1 MSARV
6 QDLNGWYESKGNPI
20 SKVGVFPYLGAQL
33 PDAPDPGRIYQ
44 VYRPAEELGR
54 RECLESFK
62 LIPFI
67 DEHTMLGPS
76 DSPGLTPA
84 EQKGVHGVVGEEI
97 IFDGTY
103 IRGNLKVF
111 SEAMANLI
119 TRVKK
124 ELSAGYRCLYDWT
137 PGVTA
142 EGVRYDAVQ
151 RDIRANHLALVAQG
165 RMGPDVAV
173 LDHNCFT
180 IDSMEYIAMPD
191 PIKKEE
197 NDGELAGIKA
207 ALEKLAPLIAQVE
220 ELKAA
225 IAGKKEEAPAEMTDE
240 QKAEKAKADAASLDA
255 EAATQ
260 LAAMDARLKATEASL
275 AKVTDSADIKTVLAH
290 VQKRDAL
297 VAKVTP
303 FIGVFDAACM
313 TCDEVAKYAVGKLE
327 LNAPAGA
334 EEATLNGYLHG
345 RAPSV
350 TTVATDSAVRGSLVA
365 NYLAGKKE

>member
-84 EQKGVHGVVGEEI
+84 EQKGVHGVVGEEVE
-97 IFDGTY
+97 FDGTY

-137 PGVTA
+137 PGITPD
-142 EGVRYDAVQ
+142 GVRYDAVQ

-173 LDHNCFT
+173 LDHFT
-180 IDSMEYIAMPD
+180 IDSMEYTAMPD
-191 PIKKEE
+191 PTE
-197 NDGELAGIKA
+197 NKDGDLASIKA
-207 ALEKLAPLIAQVE
+207 ALESLAPLLAQVE
-220 ELKAA
+220 EIKASL
-225 IAGKKEEAPAEMTDE
+225 AGAAMKKEEEAPAEMSDE
-240 QKAEKAKADAASLDA
+240 QKAEKAKADAAMLDA
-255 EAATQ
+255 QASEQ

-303 FIGVFDAACM
+303 FIGVFDSALM
-313 TCDEVAKYAVGKLE
+313 TVSDVAKYAADKLE

-334 EEATLNGYLHG
+334 EEATLHGYLHG

-365 NYLAGKKE
+365 NYLAGK

>member
-1 MSARV
+1 VSNRV
-6 QDLNGWYESKGNPI
+6 ACLNGWFESKGNPI

-33 PDAPDPGRIYQ
+33 PNAPDPGRVYQ

-97 IFDGTY
+97 EFDGTY

-137 PGVTA
+137 PGVTPD
-142 EGVRYDAVQ
+142 GVRYDAVQ

-191 PIKKEE
+191 AIESK
-197 NDGELAGIKA
+197 DGDLASIKA
-207 ALEKLAPLIAQVE
+207 ALESLAPLLAQVE
-220 ELKAA
+220 EIKASLAGAAAKPAESPEMSDDEKAA
-225 IAGKKEEAPAEMTDE
+225 
-240 QKAEKAKADAASLDA
+240 KAKADAAMLDTQAA
-255 EAATQ
+255 EQ
-260 LAAMDARLKATEASL
+260 LAAMDARLKATEAQL
-275 AKVTDSADIKTVLAH
+275 ATVTDSADIKTVLAH

-303 FIGVFDAACM
+303 FIGVFDSALM
-313 TCDEVAKYAVGKLE
+313 TVSDVAKYAADKLE

-350 TTVATDSAVRGSLVA
+350 ATVATDSAVRGSLVA